1 MYILFYVALHVTPVQ
16 YVSDGDIVQLR
27 CEINVTTDLGNLL
40 PDDLKILWY
49 DGGFIPL
56 PAIDNVYEMNGYQVR
71 QAIINST
78 LTGWLQYGRYVC
90 KMEDNN
96 GTITMKST
104 AVIPEGILDK
114 CMNACG

>member
-1 MYILFYVALHVTPVQ
+1 MLIYIYIELLVTPVQ

-27 CEINVTTDLGNLL
+27 CEINVTTDQSKMLL
-40 PDDLKILWY
+40 DNLKILWY
-49 DGGFIPL
+49 DGGFIPI

-71 QAIINST
+71 QAIINSS

-90 KMEDNN
+90 KMEDSN

-104 AVIPEGILDK
+104 AVIPEGILNK
-114 CMNACG
+114 CMDACG